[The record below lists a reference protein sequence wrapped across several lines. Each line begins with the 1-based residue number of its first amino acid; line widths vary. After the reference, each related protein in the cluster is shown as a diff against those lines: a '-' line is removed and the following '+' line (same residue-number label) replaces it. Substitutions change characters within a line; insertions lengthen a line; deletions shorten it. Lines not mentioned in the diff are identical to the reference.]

1 MGRERSRSRQ
11 ASGSSTTSSNRS
23 IPKPSSG
30 LVRSPSSNLGFG
42 SASKLGRRTPT
53 NIEIQRQV
61 SAPARGHDISD
72 TVSESAAT
80 SGKKGGKREVTSKIA
95 SLWKKIEDS
104 KKKDKIDIIQKTK
117 STDKKVWISKG
128 RVIPKSDMAYLKPDE
143 AQKKIIND
151 FQKSKGS
158 PSSTTTTTENQADPS
173 AMKVRSKSRLSIK
186 LSKFKKENTFTYN
199 SSKKQ
204 EPSQPGG
211 QPGSS
216 QIPVTSTSVPSTP
229 IVENFNNRNYHKS
242 FAQKIQ
248 HPDSSKEPAKRLSRI
263 GSFFNPNE
271 PEKPKSA
278 IVPPFNYSPPNP
290 NPIANQNNSPK
301 PTPTLN
307 SSTNS
312 AVRRNDSYLGS
323 MGRPQVSD
331 RKLTKKSR
339 ENTAAGAVLEKPLVE
354 QGIED
359 NGAPTSSVLVTLV

>member
-1 MGRERSRSRQ
+1 VGAKERS
-11 ASGSSTTSSNRS
+11 
-23 IPKPSSG
+23 
-30 LVRSPSSNLGFG
+30 LV
-42 SASKLGRRTPT
+42 KLP
-53 NIEIQRQV
+53 V
-61 SAPARGHDISD
+61 F
-72 TVSESAAT
+72 
-80 SGKKGGKREVTSKIA
+80 GKKLKI
-95 SLWKKIEDS
+95 LRRKIKLIS
-104 KKKDKIDIIQKTK
+104 YKKTK

-151 FQKSKGS
+151 FQKSRGS
-158 PSSTTTTTENQADPS
+158 PSSTTSTTIENQANPS
-173 AMKVRSKSRLSIK
+173 AMKVRSKSKLSIK

-204 EPSQPGG
+204 EPSQPGGG

-248 HPDSSKEPAKRLSRI
+248 NPDSSKEPAKRLSRI

-290 NPIANQNNSPK
+290 IPNQNNSPK

>member
-1 MGRERSRSRQ
+1 MKLTLESKFKYVKLLYNQ
-11 ASGSSTTSSNRS
+11 
-23 IPKPSSG
+23 
-30 LVRSPSSNLGFG
+30 
-42 SASKLGRRTPT
+42 SKLKQMV
-53 NIEIQRQV
+53 NLCF
-61 SAPARGHDISD
+61 S
-72 TVSESAAT
+72 
-80 SGKKGGKREVTSKIA
+80 IA
-95 SLWKKIEDS
+95 G
-104 KKKDKIDIIQKTK
+104 
-117 STDKKVWISKG
+117 TDKKVWISKG

-151 FQKSKGS
+151 FQKSRGS
-158 PSSTTTTTENQADPS
+158 PSSTTSTTTENQADPS
-173 AMKVRSKSRLSIK
+173 AMKVRSKSKLSIK

-211 QPGSS
+211 GQPGPS

-248 HPDSSKEPAKRLSRI
+248 NPDSSKEPAKRLSRI

-290 NPIANQNNSPK
+290 IPNQNNPPK

>member
-1 MGRERSRSRQ
+1 MV
-11 ASGSSTTSSNRS
+11 NLCFS
-23 IPKPSSG
+23 IAG
-30 LVRSPSSNLGFG
+30 
-42 SASKLGRRTPT
+42 
-53 NIEIQRQV
+53 
-61 SAPARGHDISD
+61 
-72 TVSESAAT
+72 
-80 SGKKGGKREVTSKIA
+80 
-95 SLWKKIEDS
+95 
-104 KKKDKIDIIQKTK
+104 
-117 STDKKVWISKG
+117 TDKKVWISKG

-151 FQKSKGS
+151 FQKSRGS
-158 PSSTTTTTENQADPS
+158 PSSTTSNTTENQADPS
-173 AMKVRSKSRLSIK
+173 AMKVRSKSKLSIK

-211 QPGSS
+211 GQPGPS

-248 HPDSSKEPAKRLSRI
+248 NPDSSKEPAKRLSRI

-290 NPIANQNNSPK
+290 NPIPNPNNPPK

>member
-1 MGRERSRSRQ
+1 MV
-11 ASGSSTTSSNRS
+11 NLCFS
-23 IPKPSSG
+23 IAG
-30 LVRSPSSNLGFG
+30 
-42 SASKLGRRTPT
+42 
-53 NIEIQRQV
+53 
-61 SAPARGHDISD
+61 
-72 TVSESAAT
+72 
-80 SGKKGGKREVTSKIA
+80 
-95 SLWKKIEDS
+95 
-104 KKKDKIDIIQKTK
+104 
-117 STDKKVWISKG
+117 TDKKVWISKG

-158 PSSTTTTTENQADPS
+158 PSSTTSTTETQADPS
-173 AMKVRSKSRLSIK
+173 AMKVRSKSKLSIK

-211 QPGSS
+211 GQPGSSS

-248 HPDSSKEPAKRLSRI
+248 NPDSSKEPAKRLSRI

-290 NPIANQNNSPK
+290 NPIPNPNNPPK

>member
-1 MGRERSRSRQ
+1 MG
-11 ASGSSTTSSNRS
+11 
-23 IPKPSSG
+23 
-30 LVRSPSSNLGFG
+30 
-42 SASKLGRRTPT
+42 
-53 NIEIQRQV
+53 
-61 SAPARGHDISD
+61 
-72 TVSESAAT
+72 
-80 SGKKGGKREVTSKIA
+80 
-95 SLWKKIEDS
+95 IEDS

-158 PSSTTTTTENQADPS
+158 PSSTTTENQTDPS
-173 AMKVRSKSRLSIK
+173 AMKVRSKSKLSIK

-204 EPSQPGG
+204 EPSQPGGG

-248 HPDSSKEPAKRLSRI
+248 NPDSSKEPAKRLSRI

-290 NPIANQNNSPK
+290 NPIPNQNNPPK